1 MYLQDDELYRLRSAR
16 DAAKQRQQ
24 TAWQAQQSAY
34 ERRSSANAIMNQA
47 YEAQQTAYA
56 NQQAAW
62 DAYMSVKRA
71 NGPRS
76 DSLNAQQER
85 AYQNMKSA
93 FESASLAH
101 NMRDGASARMY
112 ADQGHA
118 YKAEAQDCVAE
129 RRQLV
134 AEIRAA
140 RERFNAV
147 KPAFQAAKSEF
158 ACARQA
164 FQSAKAEHERAQAEF
179 KKAKAEFD
187 DCAKAVKDRLDELN
201 SAHRKRRKEK
211 KSIAA
216 KAGVPLEY
224 RDNVWISKDSDGN
237 TNIYFGGLGKPD
249 GPGHGHY
256 VMDQHGT
263 VTYRRDPFDPH
274 GTQNFTDAPGGILYD
289 RRTRTDVPGGTL
301 YDRRARTN
309 TLPLGVSNRDNDT
322 NDRSGVFYDRRRQ
335 IDLHV
340 TQYYKDNY
348 RVSWDTKGKADE
360 NYHWTDQNFPSGHR
374 ESHIPPEDA
383 R

>member
-1 MYLQDDELYRLRSAR
+1 MHLQDAELYRLRSAR

-71 NGPRS
+71 NGPRI

-93 FESASLAH
+93 FESASLAR

-118 YKAEAQDCVAE
+118 YKAETQDCVAE

-164 FQSAKAEHERAQAEF
+164 FQSAKAEHERTQAEF

-211 KSIAA
+211 K
-216 KAGVPLEY
+216 V
-224 RDNVWISKDSDGN
+224 
-237 TNIYFGGLGKPD
+237 
-249 GPGHGHY
+249 
-256 VMDQHGT
+256 
-263 VTYRRDPFDPH
+263 
-274 GTQNFTDAPGGILYD
+274 D
-289 RRTRTDVPGGTL
+289 RC
-301 YDRRARTN
+301 
-309 TLPLGVSNRDNDT
+309 
-322 NDRSGVFYDRRRQ
+322 
-335 IDLHV
+335 
-340 TQYYKDNY
+340 
-348 RVSWDTKGKADE
+348 KG
-360 NYHWTDQNFPSGHR
+360 WSPT
-374 ESHIPPEDA
+374 
-383 R
+383 